1 MKKGFRRAV
10 SLLLAVVLI
19 GTCAAVAFAKET
31 KKLVVLGD
39 SNATGFGL
47 PVYEQR
53 TARTGASSNWLVDG
67 ERIPGSYVDLVTKA
81 IGATEL
87 VNHAHCGW
95 RTNEILAM
103 LESNDAVSKLDSKG
117 TYLCGLDF
125 ANNRKNEFLKDTSE
139 LIKSDV
145 ADADVILLNFG
156 SNDIYTQ
163 AINQTNFEIDLSSDP
178 IGKITATFD
187 EFRGNIRK
195 NAENYVANLEKAV
208 KKIRDLN
215 PNATVVIVGIF
226 CPVSLDITVRDTV
239 LLDVKTFM
247 DKTATD
253 VKGKLQLLAN
263 QQGCIFADVSNAMC
277 NSITTLD
284 LQEILN
290 EDLGNPR
297 FYTAIKMVHPNEYGH
312 KYIANQIIKALNEQ
326 DIAPAVSATYSALL
340 KNTTLDWTKVKGALS
355 YRIYRSTAKD
365 GNYQQIGVSLNTTFY
380 DLLALRGKTY
390 FYRVAAVVPGKAPV
404 MSQPIEVIAR

>member
-19 GTCAAVAFAKET
+19 GTCAAMAFAKESR
-31 KKLVVLGD
+31 KLVILGD

-47 PVYEQR
+47 PYYEQH
-53 TARTGASSNWLVDG
+53 TARTGVGDNWLIDG
-67 ERIPGSYVDLVTKA
+67 ERVPGSYVDLVAKA
-81 IGATEL
+81 IGATEV

-95 RTNEILAM
+95 RTNEIIAM
-103 LESNDAVSKLDSKG
+103 LTGNSAVKVLKDQG
-117 TYLCGLDF
+117 TYLCGLHF
-125 ANNRKNEFLKDTSE
+125 ADSRKNEFHTVTSDQIIKDVKNANT
-139 LIKSDV
+139 I
-145 ADADVILLNFG
+145 ILDFG

-163 AINQTNFEIDLSSDP
+163 AINQTDFSIDLSNDP
-178 IGKITATFD
+178 IGEISSTFD
-187 EFRGNIRK
+187 TFRGHIRD
-195 NAENYVANLEKAV
+195 NAEAYVNNMKTVIEKV
-208 KKIRDLN
+208 RVFN
-215 PNATVVIVGIF
+215 PGATIVIVGIF

-253 VKGKLQLLAN
+253 VNGKLQLLAN

-297 FYTAIKMVHPNEYGH
+297 YYTAIKMVHPNEYGH

-365 GNYQQIGVSLNTTFY
+365 GNYQQIGVSLNTTFI
-380 DLLALRGKTY
+380 DVLARRGQTY
-390 FYRVAAVVPGKAPV
+390 FYKVAAVVPGSSPV
-404 MSQPIEVIAR
+404 MSQAIEVRAK